1 MAILERLSF
10 KVINDQWDAVMAQE
24 KEWEA
29 LENKIGGFPMK
40 QRYRAYSSSESI
52 DTFVFEREW
61 ESIAAY
67 EAAYM
72 RLFAMAEV
80 KALADAGQP
89 VKADTHIEFYMT
101 LDTNG

>member
-1 MAILERLSF
+1 MAILERLRF

-24 KEWEA
+24 KEWEV
-29 LENKIGGFPMK
+29 LEGKAGGFPMK
-40 QRYRAYSSSESI
+40 RRYRAYSSSESV

-61 ESIAAY
+61 ESMAAY

-72 RLFAMAEV
+72 RLFARPEV
-80 KALADAGQP
+80 KSLGDAGQS
-89 VKADTHIEFYMT
+89 VKADTHIEIYMT